1 MGKPKNSCSKAL
13 NSLFLEQSRRQFLEN
28 SLKGAALLS
37 LAAHPSLSHATTPL
51 SGVGQRRHL
60 INFMVWGGIDTLWWY
75 NNVPSSFIDGITRVY
90 EGGPPVVEEGAIVT
104 RLGDQSLGFR
114 ESQSNILA
122 PYRPWSDASGKWD
135 IRHPDS
141 FLTPHAGSFLGAGF
155 KDQLTTSDLE
165 SLLFLRG
172 ISQVGGG
179 HFLGNRYIQTGTSG
193 KSTPCFSSVIAQHL
207 ASHYVRPLHYAQIA
221 NNPDELYN
229 QPGNLLGPAIPI
241 QIPNQNVWNQI
252 TSLNSNDLPLDR
264 RAALTATLSSLSK
277 AIGAGRLKK
286 ATSKTLFS
294 SFFDSYQAAYNM
306 STGDHSAFGPIHEH
320 YKQFLTSLLGPD
332 RNHPFRTWF
341 AETLLSNGVPNTG
354 LQHQFNALAFQL
366 AMAEYLVA
374 NDLSAVV
381 DIPTIPL
388 DFHNDLGGECGRVL
402 GIMMGFVE
410 LMRRLKTRQIGST
423 GKSVFDCTT
432 MVMHSEF
439 DRTAYLYNEGTNYR
453 LSGSGHW
460 EGYTSMIL
468 AGAGVNANRMIG
480 GYMTSPT
487 ASESPY
493 RGLPFQPHTGLP
505 INPNTGQIDTS
516 ASGKKMTTEQIFPTL
531 LSLFGCLELSPLP
544 AMPPSIQAAI
554 RSAS

>member
-1 MGKPKNSCSKAL
+1 MGKPKS
-13 NSLFLEQSRRQFLEN
+13 SLIKSFFLEQSRRQFLEN

-37 LAAHPSLSHATTPL
+37 LAAHPSISRAATPL
-51 SGVGQRRHL
+51 IGIGQRRHL

-75 NNVPSSFIDGITRVY
+75 NNVPSNFISDITRIY
-90 EGGPPVVEEGAIVT
+90 QAGMNPDNGAIT
-104 RLGDQSLGFR
+104 TLNGQTFR
-114 ESQSNILA
+114 NPDSNILA
-122 PYRPWSDASGKWD
+122 PYLPRSSDSIKWD

-141 FLTPHAGSFLGAGF
+141 FLTPHPVTPNAFLGAGF
-155 KDQLTTSDLE
+155 KNRLQSEDLQ
-165 SLLFLRG
+165 SLLFIRG

-193 KSTPCFSSVIAQHL
+193 KSTPCFSAVIAQHL
-207 ASHYVRPLHYAQIA
+207 ASHYVRPLHYVQIA

-241 QIPNQNVWNQI
+241 QIPNENVWNQI
-252 TSLNSNDLPLDR
+252 TNLNQTDLPMDR
-264 RAALTATLSSLSK
+264 RAALTATLSKLSND
-277 AIGAGRLKK
+277 IGAGRLKK

-294 SFFDSYQAAYNM
+294 SFFDSYQSAYNM
-306 STGDHSAFGPIHEH
+306 STGDHSAFAPIHEH
-320 YKQFLTSLLGPD
+320 YKQFLAGLLGPTST
-332 RNHPFRTWF
+332 HPFRNWF
-341 AETLLSNGVPNTG
+341 AETLLSNGVPNPG
-354 LQHQFNALAFQL
+354 LQYQFNALAFQL

-402 GIMMGFVE
+402 GIMMGYVE
-410 LMRRLKTRQIGST
+410 LMRRLKTYQVGST

-432 MVMHSEF
+432 LVLHSEF

-468 AGAGVNANRMIG
+468 AGSGVNSNRMIG
-480 GYMTSPT
+480 GYMTSST
-487 ASESPY
+487 APNSPY
-493 RGLPFQPHTGLP
+493 QGLPFQPHTGLP
-505 INPNTGQIDTS
+505 IHPFTGQIDTS
-516 ASGKKMTTEQIFPTL
+516 SSGKKMTTEQIFPTL

-544 AMPPSIQAAI
+544 TMPSSIGSAI
-554 RSAS
+554 KSAV